1 MSYGNISQPGVDCL
15 TCSNVSQVP
24 ACLYASV
31 VLSPDY
37 RSYILNC
44 LGPNI
49 PYTAVF
55 SLPSNQVLTVL
66 ETNQH
71 IKQKLAEK
79 DLPFTQ
85 LLEVRQAGGGGEE
98 GGVTRV
104 KLLVPPAVVEKEGE
118 TTGLVLLLDQEV
130 SARWTCGLAW
140 LVVGEAGYATALVEP
155 ATLAQLEEVV
165 ALLSRLQWV
174 DPARVGVFGVGQGGH
189 SALSLLLANTRAL
202 STVHCGAVQAPVTDW
217 ALGRHH
223 NTDLI

>member
-1 MSYGNISQPGVDCL
+1 MSYGNISQPSVDCL
-15 TCSNVSQVP
+15 TCSNVSQVS

-37 RSYILNC
+37 RSYIVNC

-71 IKQKLAEK
+71 IRQKLAEK

-85 LLEVRQAGGGGEE
+85 ILEVKPAGGGGE
-98 GGVTRV
+98 GGTTRV

-118 TTGLVLLLDQEV
+118 RTGLILLLDQEV

-140 LVVGEAGYATALVEP
+140 MVVGEAGYATAQVES
-155 ATLAQLEEVV
+155 ATLDQLEEVV
-165 ALLSRLQWV
+165 ARLSRLQWV

-189 SALSLLLANTRAL
+189 SAISLLLANTRAL
-202 STVHCGAVQAPVTDW
+202 STVHCGAVQAPVTNW
-217 ALGRHH
+217 ALGKAAQ
-223 NTDLI
+223 I

>member
-1 MSYGNISQPGVDCL
+1 MSYQNISQPHIDCL
-15 TCSNVSQVP
+15 TCFNVSQLP

-55 SLPSNQVLTVL
+55 SLPSNQVVTVL

-71 IKQKLAEK
+71 IRQKLAEK

-85 LLEVRQAGGGGEE
+85 LLEVRPAGGGEE

-118 TTGLVLLLDQEV
+118 RTGLVLLLDQEV

-140 LVVGEAGYATALVEP
+140 LVVGEAGYATALVES

-189 SALSLLLANTRAL
+189 SAISLLLANTRAL

-223 NTDLI
+223 NTDMI